1 MSFTFSNLLQS
12 NPIKFAMKSSEL
24 SWDENHQMK
33 ISWLVVLASWPNC
46 ALTHYMLAFLKMTE
60 EELGSILFT
69 RSKKCPLR

>member
-33 ISWLVVLASWPNC
+33 ISWLAVLASSPIV
-46 ALTHYMLAFLKMTE
+46 L
-60 EELGSILFT
+60 
-69 RSKKCPLR
+69 